1 METDYKKLY
10 EDEVRKGQMLDAY
23 LLARHDLK
31 VKSKPIESELE
42 KQLTTS
48 RQNITNLLTTVD
60 YWVDKCGYLAKQK
73 QKDYL
78 LGLVAGITLGIAI
91 TKLIEWTIN

>member
-1 METDYKKLY
+1 MEDSKDKL
-10 EDEVRKGQMLDAY
+10 
-23 LLARHDLK
+23 
-31 VKSKPIESELE
+31 IEALR
-42 KQLTTS
+42 T
-48 RQNITNLLTTVD
+48 NITNLLTTVD
-60 YWVDKCGYLAKQK
+60 YWVDRCEDLAKQK